1 MKPLLPLVLVCALGC
16 LCWVGCE
23 QAAPSISLPDAI
35 EKGFLRTVQQHIAAK
50 TDLNKPNAAGL
61 TPLHLAAAKG
71 DPTIFKALLD
81 AGADPKRKAP
91 DGKTP
96 LDVARARGQTAI
108 VQLLQPGTGK
118 GGRGLIDGG
127 LGVSDALNNM

>member
-1 MKPLLPLVLVCALGC
+1 MKPFLRLVLVCAIGCLSWLGC
-16 LCWVGCE
+16 G
-23 QAAPSISLPDAI
+23 QSTPSISLPDAI

-71 DPTIFKALLD
+71 DPAIFKALID
-81 AGADPKRKAP
+81 AGADPKRKSS

-96 LDVARARGQTAI
+96 LDVARARNQTAI
-108 VQLLQPGTGK
+108 VQMLQPGEK

-127 LGVSDALNNM
+127 LGVSDAMNNM